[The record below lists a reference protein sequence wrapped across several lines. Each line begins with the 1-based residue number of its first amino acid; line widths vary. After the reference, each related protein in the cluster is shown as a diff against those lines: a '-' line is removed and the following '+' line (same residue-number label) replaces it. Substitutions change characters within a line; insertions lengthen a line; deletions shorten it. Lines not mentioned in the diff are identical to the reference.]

1 MTVTNSNYS
10 MMKPCISTYPYQ
22 VDLGS
27 IPGQGRYN
35 QLGGVFINGR
45 PLPTHIRLKIVQ
57 LAAAG
62 IRPCSISRQ
71 LRVSHGCVSKIL
83 NRYQETGSIRPGVIG
98 GSKPRVATPEIEAR
112 VEEYKRKNPSIFSYE
127 VRDRLI
133 EDGLCDRTTVPSLSA
148 LSRLLRNRDPEQNE
162 STMASLPDGKINS
175 GSDCESEPGIPLKR
189 KQRRSRTTFTAH
201 QLDELEASFKR
212 TQYPDIYTREELA
225 QRTKLTEARIQVW
238 FSNRR
243 ARLRK
248 TQNSA
253 PPPAPPPPGY
263 MPSYPTNGYLH
274 SGHPHGH
281 HVYPGHGAATT
292 GAAPVANLPT
302 HPTQA
307 HLQESSFSQD
317 LYSAL
322 PDITMEQNLRLTCN
336 TSSSSYIL
344 PSSYPPS
351 TLVPSNEP
359 SQQVQSYH
367 QHSHQLPPTPN
378 SISNIISEQLSPS
391 TDLTSIGSVSPT
403 EHHQRLQQ
411 QPGSQNESP
420 PTWNQHPTINGRLHS
435 PSGIHHQTYTGH
447 HQSFTGYT
455 SNGFQQPS
463 RSSFWYNHSQ

>member
-112 VEEYKRKNPSIFSYE
+112 VEEYKP
-127 VRDRLI
+127 
-133 EDGLCDRTTVPSLSA
+133 